1 MKRLHFVLD
10 HLKGFKLLMVLTI
23 IVTIIYA
30 GLNLTASLV
39 FSYVIDNVIGGSAIS
54 NPLTHMVNTIVG
66 GIDNVKSHFWIL
78 AILLIGIYILVAV
91 FMSFRQRQQGV
102 VAENLVE
109 TIRNDLYDH
118 IQQLPYKFHV
128 STNTGELI
136 QKCTSDVDMIRR
148 FFSGQLC
155 EIFYILSTAIIA
167 LIVLYMINAKLAL
180 FASISLPIIFVYS
193 YLFFKKVQQQFLLSD
208 QAEAIMTTKIQESL
222 SGIRV
227 VKAFNRE
234 KYEVDRFAQTNQDY
248 VDVTYKM
255 IKTLGGYWSS
265 SYMICL
271 LGILSVVVMGIFAVR
286 NGELSIGNFVVFV
299 TYQTSI
305 LYPIR
310 MLGRIMSDY
319 GKVTVSMDRLMDILD
334 APAEDL
340 VHGSKPNMQG
350 DIIFDHV
357 KFNYG
362 DDHFDVLKDISFQI
376 HNGQTIAIIGPTGAG
391 KSTLMYLLTRLYD
404 PTGGT
409 ITINGVD
416 ITHINKKYLREN
428 VGIVLQEP
436 FLFSRTIE
444 SNLRIVNPTAS
455 EEEMVSATSIAAVHD
470 VITSFERGYSTI
482 VGEKGVT
489 LSGGQKQRVAIA
501 RTLIK
506 DTPILIFDDSLSAVD
521 TETDEKI
528 RHAIHSM
535 EHKKTMIIITQRVSS
550 AKDCDWIVVIEDGLI
565 TQQGTHDQLIVQD
578 GLYQRINAIQSK
590 VEEGDHHE

>member
-1 MKRLHFVLD
+1 
-10 HLKGFKLLMVLTI
+10 MVLTI

-39 FSYVIDNVIGGSAIS
+39 FSYVIDNVIGGSPIS
-54 NPLTHMVNTIVG
+54 NPLTHMVDTIVG
-66 GIDNVKSHFWIL
+66 GVDNVSHHFWIL
-78 AILLIGIYILVAV
+78 ALLLIGIYILVALL
-91 FMSFRQRQQGV
+91 MSFRQRQQGV

-155 EIFYILSTAIIA
+155 EIFYILSTALIA
-167 LIVLYMINAKLAL
+167 LSVLYMINAKLAL
-180 FASISLPIIFVYS
+180 FASISLPIIFIYS

-208 QAEAIMTTKIQESL
+208 EAEAVMTTKIQESL

-234 KYEVDRFAQTNQDY
+234 KYEVDRFEQTNKDY

-271 LGILSVVVMGIFAVR
+271 LGILSVVIMGIFAVR
-286 NGELSIGNFVVFV
+286 SHDLTIGNFMVFV
-299 TYQTSI
+299 SYQTSI

-319 GKVTVSMDRLMDILD
+319 GKVTVSMDRLMHILD
-334 APAEDL
+334 TPIEDL
-340 VHGSKPNMQG
+340 INGDKPNMNG
-350 DIIFDHV
+350 DIHFDHV
-357 KFNYG
+357 QFNYG
-362 DDHFDVLKDISFQI
+362 DDHYDVLNDISFTI
-376 HNGQTIAIIGPTGAG
+376 PYGQTIAILGPTGSG

-404 PTGGT
+404 PTGGR
-409 ITINGVD
+409 ITINGHD
-416 ITHINKKYLREN
+416 ITTINKKYLREN

-444 SNLRIVNPTAS
+444 SNLKIVNPSAS
-455 EEEMVSATSIAAVHD
+455 KDEMIHATSIAAVHD

-535 EHKKTMIIITQRVSS
+535 EKKKTMIIITQRVSS
-550 AKDCDWIVVIEDGLI
+550 AKDCDWIVVLENGRI
-565 TQQGTHDQLIVQD
+565 TQQGKHDDLIHED
-578 GLYQRINAIQSK
+578 GLYQRINTIQSTVK
-590 VEEGDHHE
+590 AGDDHE